1 MKLKPSTGLAF
12 SACALLLASC
22 GSSNSV
28 TNGGSNS
35 VLPNSWINE
44 SASSEAVILTWTIT
58 GTHAVGSLTVT
69 YLSSSGNSALH
80 DSLSFSGTVSS
91 KSVSLTIN
99 RNNIAGT
106 VKPTQLSLSFPQPNG
121 KLSSLVM
128 IPGSTSTYNKEVAK
142 IDSEASSNE
151 QKTQAEQLAQQQT
164 QAQAAQN
171 SLDRQAIRFASGE
184 VSSDL
189 SDIQGE
195 ESQLAT
201 DVTGM
206 QQAVASEDAALSK
219 TQSYLATTQ
228 SMVNTYGT
236 GSGNGVCYEATQDV
250 GYEAA
255 QSVNYDATQNV
266 NYDATQNVL
275 PDISAVQ
282 SGIQKLQSDFTS
294 LQSAENAMPGYL
306 PSGTPMSSQVQSAIA
321 TASTDIA
328 NAVSTTNGYIA
339 QANAYVATAY
349 GYTDTAY
356 KIGNCGS
363 PPSLP
368 VPLSLITVAGATNT

>member
-1 MKLKPSTGLAF
+1 M
-12 SACALLLASC
+12 
-22 GSSNSV
+22 
-28 TNGGSNS
+28 
-35 VLPNSWINE
+35 
-44 SASSEAVILTWTIT
+44 
-58 GTHAVGSLTVT
+58 
-69 YLSSSGNSALH
+69 
-80 DSLSFSGTVSS
+80 
-91 KSVSLTIN
+91 
-99 RNNIAGT
+99 
-106 VKPTQLSLSFPQPNG
+106 
-121 KLSSLVM
+121 
-128 IPGSTSTYNKEVAK
+128 
-142 IDSEASSNE
+142 
-151 QKTQAEQLAQQQT
+151 
-164 QAQAAQN
+164 
-171 SLDRQAIRFASGE
+171 
-184 VSSDL
+184 